1 MAYWVLGQYSLMAR
15 ASSGMLLREVVAPEK
30 RFMMMNSGSISR
42 LYCCRL
48 GVRVAIMMAREAME
62 KR

>member
-1 MAYWVLGQYSLMAR
+1 MLGQYSLMAR
-15 ASSGMLLREVVAPEK
+15 ASSGILLREVVAPEK

-48 GVRVAIMMAREAME
+48 GVRVAIMMASEAME